1 MSAWFPS
8 GASAQRETQESDRG
22 QQRSTDKPGDFD
34 YYTLVL
40 SWSPTY
46 CADRTSDR
54 YDRQCDRNAPR
65 PYAFVLH
72 GLWPQHK
79 RGYPERCWTKDKPW
93 VPKQVIDQMLDIMP
107 SPALVIHEYKKH
119 GTCSG
124 LDARGYYEL
133 SRRLYETIKI
143 PQRYLQPL
151 EPQLVSPEALADE
164 FVEANPSM
172 RHDMLAISCRG
183 AGNRLREIRICFS
196 KTGSLMPCGT
206 NEDQRRL
213 CEAERMYV
221 PPVRASAAGTQSQA
235 RNPAEPDS
243 PLPGP
248 R

>member
-1 MSAWFPS
+1 
-8 GASAQRETQESDRG
+8 
-22 QQRSTDKPGDFD
+22 
-34 YYTLVL
+34 
-40 SWSPTY
+40 
-46 CADRTSDR
+46 
-54 YDRQCDRNAPR
+54 
-65 PYAFVLH
+65 
-72 GLWPQHK
+72 
-79 RGYPERCWTKDKPW
+79 
-93 VPKQVIDQMLDIMP
+93 
-107 SPALVIHEYKKH
+107 
-119 GTCSG
+119 CSG

-164 FVEANPSM
+164 FVEANPGM

-183 AGNRLREIRICFS
+183 AGNRLREVRICFS

-221 PPVRASAAGTQSQA
+221 PPVRASAAAPRSQA
-235 RNPAEPDS
+235 QNPAEPDS